1 MVSTRKKRQ
10 SNKRLLSQLDDFEQ
24 DVFIGNTASKRQEN
38 VAVNEGINDQEFTV
52 GTSYDSSTVN
62 GNAMSVKTLER
73 CFNERIDREMN
84 NIVDT
89 VEDRIQNAILA
100 AIDNIIAP
108 KIELA
113 IRSINAS
120 SERDATSV
128 SALSERREY
137 TGINA
142 SLENA
147 SVNNDTLGVTNI
159 NDETRCSFHDR
170 VNGLS
175 ARGTQF
181 DRRSPTHC
189 MALGGSTETHHSYII
204 GFWLFFGDGTSS
216 KKMNWCFFYFRK
228 SSTSK
233 KLLIRVIS
241 NCLPLI
247 SDRKFS
253 LWLFLYQNTKVWVS
267 CPHKRKL
274 KSLHMPEQATL
285 YVSETTVFSKTL
297 MYVFSHKSLKGL
309 KVTVYDYSPSFHF
322 WWN

>member
-10 SNKRLLSQLDDFEQ
+10 SNKRLLSQLGDFEQ
-24 DVFIGNTASKRQEN
+24 DVFIGNAASKRQEN

-120 SERDATSV
+120 SEREVTSV
-128 SALSERREY
+128 SAHSERREY

-159 NDETRCSFHDR
+159 NDEIRCSFHDR

-175 ARGTQF
+175 AQGTQF

-189 MALGGSTETHHSYII
+189 KALGGSTETHHTTHFFIMYFSVKFYCTCSS
-204 GFWLFFGDGTSS
+204 GYFLSNNLFF
-216 KKMNWCFFYFRK
+216 FF
-228 SSTSK
+228 S
-233 KLLIRVIS
+233 S
-241 NCLPLI
+241 NC
-247 SDRKFS
+247 
-253 LWLFLYQNTKVWVS
+253 VS
-267 CPHKRKL
+267 NFPVHPCMGRSCL
-274 KSLHMPEQATL
+274 
-285 YVSETTVFSKTL
+285 
-297 MYVFSHKSLKGL
+297 
-309 KVTVYDYSPSFHF
+309 
-322 WWN
+322 

>member
-1 MVSTRKKRQ
+1 
-10 SNKRLLSQLDDFEQ
+10 
-24 DVFIGNTASKRQEN
+24 
-38 VAVNEGINDQEFTV
+38 
-52 GTSYDSSTVN
+52 
-62 GNAMSVKTLER
+62 MSVKTLES

-100 AIDNIIAP
+100 AIDNIITP

-120 SERDATSV
+120 SERDVTSV
-128 SALSERREY
+128 SAHSERREY

-189 MALGGSTETHHSYII
+189 MALGGSTETHHMLCHTFAWMCKEVIKTII
-204 GFWLFFGDGTSS
+204 KLSWDLVFVRMTPCSLPECVS
-216 KKMNWCFFYFRK
+216 K
-228 SSTSK
+228 
-233 KLLIRVIS
+233 
-241 NCLPLI
+241 
-247 SDRKFS
+247 
-253 LWLFLYQNTKVWVS
+253 
-267 CPHKRKL
+267 H
-274 KSLHMPEQATL
+274 
-285 YVSETTVFSKTL
+285 
-297 MYVFSHKSLKGL
+297 
-309 KVTVYDYSPSFHF
+309 
-322 WWN
+322 